1 MTRIWLRENKLQ
13 GLFRRERM
21 RVYKTVT
28 ISKLLFKKKK
38 ESKKLMATKFSI
50 PAALA
55 VMLYF
60 EKKIY
65 IFIINLTY
73 VHNSAN

>member
-38 ESKKLMATKFSI
+38 KEVQRIERIDDDELF
-50 PAALA
+50 L
-55 VMLYF
+55 
-60 EKKIY
+60 
-65 IFIINLTY
+65 INL
-73 VHNSAN
+73 

>member
-28 ISKLLFKKKK
+28 ISKAGPKFTKLLFKKKNK
-38 ESKKLMATKFSI
+38 TKTH
-50 PAALA
+50 
-55 VMLYF
+55 
-60 EKKIY
+60 KKILVEQHFL
-65 IFIINLTY
+65 ILIILA
-73 VHNSAN
+73 SPL

>member
-28 ISKLLFKKKK
+28 ISKAGPKFTKLLKKKK
-38 ESKKLMATKFSI
+38 TNKTH
-50 PAALA
+50 
-55 VMLYF
+55 
-60 EKKIY
+60 KKILNN
-65 IFIINLTY
+65 IF
-73 VHNSAN
+73 

>member
-21 RVYKTVT
+21 RVYKIVT

-38 ESKKLMATKFSI
+38 RVKIIMATKFSI
-50 PAALA
+50 PPALA

-60 EKKIY
+60 EKKKY
-65 IFIINLTY
+65 IFIL
-73 VHNSAN
+73 

>member
-38 ESKKLMATKFSI
+38 TKVARAHGAKHQKHTTSKKE
-50 PAALA
+50 
-55 VMLYF
+55 V
-60 EKKIY
+60 
-65 IFIINLTY
+65 IIQCA
-73 VHNSAN
+73 H

>member
-28 ISKLLFKKKK
+28 ISELLLFKKKQHW
-38 ESKKLMATKFSI
+38 EARNTFLYTKKNVNA
-50 PAALA
+50 
-55 VMLYF
+55 Y
-60 EKKIY
+60 EKQ
-65 IFIINLTY
+65 LLCVT
-73 VHNSAN
+73 V

>member
-1 MTRIWLRENKLQ
+1 
-13 GLFRRERM
+13 
-21 RVYKTVT
+21 
-28 ISKLLFKKKK
+28 
-38 ESKKLMATKFSI
+38 MATKFSI

>member
-38 ESKKLMATKFSI
+38 KKNFRMESIYSIEKLRTLQEAI
-50 PAALA
+50 
-55 VMLYF
+55 
-60 EKKIY
+60 
-65 IFIINLTY
+65 
-73 VHNSAN
+73 